1 MCFEIINKIVKF
13 QKIILALRNQGLS
26 RSYWPLCLKAKKRN
40 TNDVVDMI
48 STKASIMW
56 SQNWQMVVTIGPQT
70 D

>member
-26 RSYWPLCLKAKKRN
+26 RSYWPLCLEAKKRN